1 VKQFFSSFRFL
12 VGLWAVIVVVWL
24 FALYYNLFFLIWWFD
39 IPLHFLGGVWACL
52 FVRYVYVRCGLELQ
66 GNGNKIALFVFFVS
80 SVMLIGVAWE
90 FYEFIF
96 DRYIYLAG
104 YTRLAGVYENTL
116 KDLFFDFI
124 GAVVGYFISN
134 HKV

>member
-1 VKQFFSSFRFL
+1 MKQFFSSFRFL

-96 DRYIYLAG
+96 DNMGSLSDTMADLFLDLAG
-104 YTRLAGVYENTL
+104 ATAAAAIGVMT
-116 KDLFFDFI
+116 FFK
-124 GAVVGYFISN
+124 
-134 HKV
+134 KV